1 MGYMKMFFIVLAL
14 LLSNRAMAANEIG
27 PEGLNLL
34 LIVLISIISLTII
47 WLLFFRKGK
56 LSFPKNPFSRKLNV
70 KLVKNKYYKPT
81 HLNLIIENISKKDI
95 DIEAPVI
102 LFRKLFAKRKFK
114 LKGIN
119 KSEIYPL
126 YLEKGKTHD
135 LNINLSVFH
144 NYDRKLK
151 KYYWCRV
158 FFGDTKGRK
167 YSTKYVKLRSSLFS

>member
-1 MGYMKMFFIVLAL
+1 MKKLFLALAL
-14 LLSNRAMAANEIG
+14 LVLASTRTMAANEIG
-27 PEGLNLL
+27 PEGFKLLWIILIGLCIFLL
-34 LIVLISIISLTII
+34 LWFML
-47 WLLFFRKGK
+47 FRKSK
-56 LSFPKNPFSRKLNV
+56 ISFPKIPFLRKL
-70 KLVKNKYYKPT
+70 KIELVKNKYYKPT
-81 HLNLIIENISKKDI
+81 HLNLVIKNISSKDV

-135 LNINLSVFH
+135 LLINLSVFH

-158 FFGDTKGRK
+158 FFEDTKGRK

>member
-1 MGYMKMFFIVLAL
+1 MKKLFFALAL
-14 LLSNRAMAANEIG
+14 LLSTRAIAANEIG
-27 PEGLNLL
+27 PEGIKLL
-34 LIVLISIISLTII
+34 WIILLCLGIFLLS
-47 WLLFFRKGK
+47 WLVFFCKGK
-56 LSFPKNPFSRKLNV
+56 IMLPKNPFSRKL
-70 KLVKNKYYKPT
+70 KTELIKNKYYKPT
-81 HLNLIIENISKKDI
+81 HLNLIIKNTSGKDI

-119 KSEIYPL
+119 KSDIYPL

-135 LNINLSVFH
+135 LLINLSVFH

-158 FFGDTKGRK
+158 FFKDTKGRN

>member
-1 MGYMKMFFIVLAL
+1 
-14 LLSNRAMAANEIG
+14 MAANEIG
-27 PEGLNLL
+27 PEGSKLL
-34 LIVLISIISLTII
+34 LIILICIIVLVV
-47 WLLFFRKGK
+47 WLIFFRKGK
-56 LSFPKNPFSRKLNV
+56 LLPKNPFSRKLKV
-70 KLVKNKYYKPT
+70 ILVKNKYYKPT
-81 HLNLIIENISKKDI
+81 HLNLIIENVSKKDA

-126 YLEKGKTHD
+126 YLEKGKVHD
-135 LNINLSVFH
+135 LSINLSVFH

-158 FFGDTKGRK
+158 FFEDTKGRK